1 MASLSSSR
9 AAASSFIMGHAR
21 RRAPAP
27 SRRGCRTTGVA
38 SSMAVSVRAER
49 FASSAQ
55 TSRVAAACT
64 LLREQPD
71 TPGPQPRL
79 GSKAAAVPSTLNS
92 EFSSKSLLNS
102 PEVSACAVLLGALS
116 LLTLDAQK
124 PKSLRGRRRCLYW
137 SSLPAGCTAE
147 QHSQGAKGCA
157 FES

>member
-1 MASLSSSR
+1 
-9 AAASSFIMGHAR
+9 
-21 RRAPAP
+21 
-27 SRRGCRTTGVA
+27 
-38 SSMAVSVRAER
+38 MAVSVRAER

-116 LLTLDAQK
+116 LLTLDGSEAEELAWEASPFVLEQPASK
-124 PKSLRGRRRCLYW
+124 P
-137 SSLPAGCTAE
+137 
-147 QHSQGAKGCA
+147 HSRAALTRSERMC
-157 FES
+157 F

>member
-1 MASLSSSR
+1 
-9 AAASSFIMGHAR
+9 
-21 RRAPAP
+21 
-27 SRRGCRTTGVA
+27 
-38 SSMAVSVRAER
+38 MAVSVRAER

-79 GSKAAAVPSTLNS
+79 GSKAAAVPSTLNR

-116 LLTLDAQK
+116 LLTLDGSEAEELAWEASPFVVLEQ
-124 PKSLRGRRRCLYW
+124 
-137 SSLPAGCTAE
+137 PASRP
-147 QHSQGAKGCA
+147 HSRAA
-157 FES
+157 LTRSERMRF

>member
-1 MASLSSSR
+1 
-9 AAASSFIMGHAR
+9 
-21 RRAPAP
+21 
-27 SRRGCRTTGVA
+27 
-38 SSMAVSVRAER
+38 MAVSVRAER

-71 TPGPQPRL
+71 TPDPAEA

-116 LLTLDAQK
+116 LLTLDGSEAEELAWEASPFVLEQ
-124 PKSLRGRRRCLYW
+124 
-137 SSLPAGCTAE
+137 PASRP
-147 QHSQGAKGCA
+147 HSRAALTRSERMC
-157 FES
+157 F